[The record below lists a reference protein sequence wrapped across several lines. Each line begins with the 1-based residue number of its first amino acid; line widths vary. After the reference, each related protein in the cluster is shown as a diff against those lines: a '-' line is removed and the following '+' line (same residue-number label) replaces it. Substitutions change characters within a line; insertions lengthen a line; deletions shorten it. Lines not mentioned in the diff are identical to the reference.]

1 MSLNEIVT
9 KIKINLNIFFLKIII
24 YHLLISPT
32 NNNKEQKNKRVMI
45 DIYKDVKRKKRKRN
59 NISKIFL
66 Y

>member
-9 KIKINLNIFFLKIII
+9 KIKINFKKIII

-32 NNNKEQKNKRVMI
+32 NNNKEQKNKRVML
-45 DIYKDVKRKKRKRN
+45 DIHKDVKRKKRKRN
-59 NISKIFL
+59 NISEIFL

>member
-9 KIKINLNIFFLKIII
+9 KIKINLNKFKKKIII

-32 NNNKEQKNKRVMI
+32 NNNKEQKNKRVML
-45 DIYKDVKRKKRKRN
+45 DIHKDVKRKKRN

>member
-9 KIKINLNIFFLKIII
+9 KIKINLNKLKKIII

-32 NNNKEQKNKRVMI
+32 NNNKEQKNKRVML
-45 DIYKDVKRKKRKRN
+45 DIHKDVKRKKRKRN

>member
-9 KIKINLNIFFLKIII
+9 KIKIIFLKIII

-32 NNNKEQKNKRVMI
+32 NKNKEQKNKRVML

>member
-1 MSLNEIVT
+1 MNLNEIVT
-9 KIKINLNIFFLKIII
+9 KIKINLNEVKKKIII

-32 NNNKEQKNKRVMI
+32 NNNKEQKNKRVML
-45 DIYKDVKRKKRKRN
+45 DIYKDVKRKKRKRK

>member
-9 KIKINLNIFFLKIII
+9 KIKINLNKFLKKIII

-32 NNNKEQKNKRVMI
+32 NNNKEQKNKRVML
-45 DIYKDVKRKKRKRN
+45 DIHKDVKRKKRKRN

>member
-9 KIKINLNIFFLKIII
+9 KIKINLNELKKIII

-32 NNNKEQKNKRVMI
+32 NNNKEQKNKRVML